1 MPKRKREPVFYSRS
15 YSRRKPGVNSSS
27 QAGKTTSSNI
37 NPESPLTIGG
47 RGTTIATGVFTSGQK
62 ATSKLFSGTKFSREH
77 PAATAAIAGAVGL
90 GLGAGALYLYKKGNW
105 PKIKEAARKIVVNL
119 FKPSETVKTADGT
132 YSVKEV
138 DQKTATPSEQVAMG
152 NEGNFTVQDVE
163 GQAIRGNI

>member
-15 YSRRKPGVNSSS
+15 YSRRKSGANSSS
-27 QAGKTTSSNI
+27 QARKTTSSNI

-47 RGTTIATGVFTSGQK
+47 RGTAIATGVFTSGQK

-105 PKIKEAARKIVVNL
+105 PKIKEAARKIIVNL

-163 GQAIRGNI
+163 GQTIRGNI

>member
-15 YSRRKPGVNSSS
+15 YSRKTASS
-27 QAGKTTSSNI
+27 KI

-47 RGTTIATGVFTSGQK
+47 RGTAIATGVFTSGQK
-62 ATSKLFSGTKFSREH
+62 ATSQLFSGSKFSREH
-77 PAATAAIAGAVGL
+77 PKATAAIAGAVGL

-105 PKIKEAARKIVVNL
+105 PKIKEAARKIIVNL

-152 NEGNFTVQDVE
+152 NEGNFTVQATE
-163 GQAIRGNI
+163 GQTIRGNL